1 MKKKTGKMIL
11 LTGVLCILSLAVC
24 ACGKTEEASGTQEPQ
39 VAQGEG
45 IPEDD
50 TEDDVSAPKPEADA
64 EGTDAGNEPE
74 SPEASP
80 EPQSGESS
88 SQGTDS
94 TQKEQLEEQPEQ
106 QPEAQSQSTS
116 AASAEWVDSTPNLE
130 GDIKEL
136 KDGQL
141 TVVEAITEKSDNGGD
156 IIVAP
161 GSGDDSEFNKIAVTY
176 DENTL
181 FAIQTIYDGGARF
194 EMSEATA
201 ADLASGQFIQVWGS
215 PSGSGLK
222 ATQICIVKVA

>member
-1 MKKKTGKMIL
+1 MKRKTGKMIL

-24 ACGKTEEASGTQEPQ
+24 ACGKTEEASDTQEPQ
-39 VAQGEG
+39 VVQGEP

-50 TEDDVSAPKPEADA
+50 TEDDASAPEPEADA
-64 EGTDAGNEPE
+64 EGTDTGNEPE

-94 TQKEQLEEQPEQ
+94 TQKEQ
-106 QPEAQSQSTS
+106 PEAHSQSTS
-116 AASAEWVDSTPNLE
+116 GTSAEWVDSTPNLE

-156 IIVAP
+156 IVVSP

-181 FAIQTIYDGGARF
+181 FAIQTIYDGGARS
-194 EMSEATA
+194 EMSAATA

-215 PSGSGLK
+215 SSGSGLK

>member
-24 ACGKTEEASGTQEPQ
+24 ACGKTEEASDTPEPQ
-39 VAQGEG
+39 VVQGEP

-50 TEDDVSAPKPEADA
+50 TEDDASAPEPEADA
-64 EGTDAGNEPE
+64 EGTDTGNEPE

-94 TQKEQLEEQPEQ
+94 TQKEQ
-106 QPEAQSQSTS
+106 PEAQSQSTS
-116 AASAEWVDSTPNLE
+116 GTSAEWVDSTPNLE

-156 IIVAP
+156 IVVSP

-194 EMSEATA
+194 EMSAATA

-215 PSGSGLK
+215 SSGSGLK

>member
-1 MKKKTGKMIL
+1 MKRKTGKMIL

-24 ACGKTEEASGTQEPQ
+24 ACGKTEEASDTQEPQ
-39 VAQGEG
+39 VVQGEP

-50 TEDDVSAPKPEADA
+50 TEDDVSAPEPEADA
-64 EGTDAGNEPE
+64 EGTDTGNEPE

-94 TQKEQLEEQPEQ
+94 TQKEQ
-106 QPEAQSQSTS
+106 PEAQSQSTS
-116 AASAEWVDSTPNLE
+116 GTSAEWVDSTPNLE

-156 IIVAP
+156 IIVVP

-181 FAIQTIYDGGARF
+181 FAIKTIYDGGARS
-194 EMSEATA
+194 EMSAATA

-215 PSGSGLK
+215 SSGSGLK

>member
-1 MKKKTGKMIL
+1 MIL

-24 ACGKTEEASGTQEPQ
+24 ACGKTEEASDTQEPQ
-39 VAQGEG
+39 VVQGEP

-50 TEDDVSAPKPEADA
+50 TEDDASAPEPEADA
-64 EGTDAGNEPE
+64 EGTDTGNEPE

-94 TQKEQLEEQPEQ
+94 TQKEQ
-106 QPEAQSQSTS
+106 PEAQSQSTS
-116 AASAEWVDSTPNLE
+116 GTSAEWVDSTPNLE

-156 IIVAP
+156 IIVVP

-181 FAIQTIYDGGARF
+181 FAIQTIYDGGARS
-194 EMSEATA
+194 EMSAATA

-215 PSGSGLK
+215 SSGSGLK

>member
-11 LTGVLCILSLAVC
+11 LAGVLCILSLAVC
-24 ACGKTEEASGTQEPQ
+24 ACGKTEEASDTQEPQ
-39 VAQGEG
+39 VVQGEP

-50 TEDDVSAPKPEADA
+50 TEDDASAPEPEADA
-64 EGTDAGNEPE
+64 EGTDTGNEPE

-94 TQKEQLEEQPEQ
+94 TQKEQ
-106 QPEAQSQSTS
+106 PEAQSQSTS
-116 AASAEWVDSTPNLE
+116 GTSAEWVDSTPNLE

-141 TVVEAITEKSDNGGD
+141 TVVEAITEKSANGGE
-156 IIVAP
+156 IVVTS

-181 FAIQTIYDGGARF
+181 FAIQTIYDGGARS
-194 EMSEATA
+194 EMSAATA

-215 PSGSGLK
+215 SSDSGLK

>member
-1 MKKKTGKMIL
+1 MKKKAGKMIL

-24 ACGKTEEASGTQEPQ
+24 ACGKTEEASDTPEPQ
-39 VAQGEG
+39 VVQGEPV
-45 IPEDD
+45 PEDD
-50 TEDDVSAPKPEADA
+50 TEDDASAPEPEADA
-64 EGTDAGNEPE
+64 EGTDTGNEPE

-94 TQKEQLEEQPEQ
+94 TQKEQ
-106 QPEAQSQSTS
+106 PEAQSQSTS
-116 AASAEWVDSTPNLE
+116 GTSAEWVDSTPNLE

-141 TVVEAITEKSDNGGD
+141 TVVEAITAKSDNGGD
-156 IIVAP
+156 IIVVP
-161 GSGDDSEFNKIAVTY
+161 GSEDDSEFNKIAVTY

-181 FAIQTIYDGGARF
+181 FAIQTIYDGGARS

-201 ADLASGQFIQVWGS
+201 ADLASGQFIRVWGS
-215 PSGSGLK
+215 SSGSGLK

>member
-1 MKKKTGKMIL
+1 MKRKTGKMIL

-24 ACGKTEEASGTQEPQ
+24 ACGKTEEASDTQEPQ
-39 VAQGEG
+39 VVQGEP

-50 TEDDVSAPKPEADA
+50 TEDDASAPEPEADA
-64 EGTDAGNEPE
+64 EGTDTGNEPE

-94 TQKEQLEEQPEQ
+94 TQKEQ
-106 QPEAQSQSTS
+106 PEAQSQSTS
-116 AASAEWVDSTPNLE
+116 GTSAEWVDSTPNLE

-141 TVVEAITEKSDNGGD
+141 TVVEAITAKSDNGGD
-156 IIVAP
+156 IIVVP
-161 GSGDDSEFNKIAVTY
+161 GSEDDSEFNKIAVTY

-181 FAIQTIYDGGARF
+181 FAIQTIYDGGARS

-201 ADLASGQFIQVWGS
+201 ADLASGQFIRVWGS
-215 PSGSGLK
+215 PSDSRLK

>member
-1 MKKKTGKMIL
+1 MKKKTGKTIL

-24 ACGKTEEASGTQEPQ
+24 ACGKTEEASDTPEPQ
-39 VAQGEG
+39 VVQGEP

-50 TEDDVSAPKPEADA
+50 TEDDASAPEPEADA
-64 EGTDAGNEPE
+64 EGTDTGNEPE

-94 TQKEQLEEQPEQ
+94 TQKEQ
-106 QPEAQSQSTS
+106 PEAQSQSTS
-116 AASAEWVDSTPNLE
+116 GTSAEWVDSTPNLE

-156 IIVAP
+156 IIVVP
-161 GSGDDSEFNKIAVTY
+161 GSEDDSEFNKIAVTY

-181 FAIQTIYDGGARF
+181 FAIQTIYDGGARS
-194 EMSEATA
+194 EMSAATA

-215 PSGSGLK
+215 SSGSGLK

>member
-1 MKKKTGKMIL
+1 MKRKTGKMIL

-24 ACGKTEEASGTQEPQ
+24 ACGKTEEASDTQEPQ
-39 VAQGEG
+39 VVQGEP

-50 TEDDVSAPKPEADA
+50 TEDDVSAPEPEADA
-64 EGTDAGNEPE
+64 EETDTGNEPE

-94 TQKEQLEEQPEQ
+94 TQKEQ
-106 QPEAQSQSTS
+106 PEAQSQSTS
-116 AASAEWVDSTPNLE
+116 GTSAEWVDSTPSLE

-156 IIVAP
+156 IVVSP
-161 GSGDDSEFNKIAVTY
+161 GSGDDSEYNKIAVTY

-181 FAIQTIYDGGARF
+181 FAIKTIYDGGARF
-194 EMSEATA
+194 EMSAATA

-215 PSGSGLK
+215 SSGSGLK

>member
-1 MKKKTGKMIL
+1 MKKKAGKTIL

-24 ACGKTEEASGTQEPQ
+24 ACGKTEEASDTQEPQ
-39 VAQGEG
+39 LVQGEP

-50 TEDDVSAPKPEADA
+50 TEDNVSAPEPEADA
-64 EGTDAGNEPE
+64 EGTDTGNEPE
-74 SPEASP
+74 SPEALP

-94 TQKEQLEEQPEQ
+94 TQKEQ
-106 QPEAQSQSTS
+106 PEAQSQSTS
-116 AASAEWVDSTPNLE
+116 GTSAEWVDSTPNLE

-156 IIVAP
+156 IIVSP
-161 GSGDDSEFNKIAVTY
+161 SSSGDDSEFNKIEVTY

-181 FAIQTIYDGGARF
+181 FAIQTIYDGGARS
-194 EMSEATA
+194 EMSTATA
-201 ADLASGQFIQVWGS
+201 ADLASGQFIKVWGS
-215 PSGSGLK
+215 SSGSGLK
-222 ATQICIVKVA
+222 ATQICIVEVA

>member
-24 ACGKTEEASGTQEPQ
+24 ACGKTEEASDTQEPQ
-39 VAQGEG
+39 VVQGEP

-50 TEDDVSAPKPEADA
+50 TEDDVSAPEPEADA
-64 EGTDAGNEPE
+64 EGTDTGNEPE

-94 TQKEQLEEQPEQ
+94 TQKEQ
-106 QPEAQSQSTS
+106 PEAQSQSTS
-116 AASAEWVDSTPNLE
+116 GTSAEWVDSNPNLE

-141 TVVEAITEKSDNGGD
+141 TVVEAITAKSDNGGD
-156 IIVAP
+156 IIVVP

-181 FAIQTIYDGGARF
+181 FAIKTIYDGGARS
-194 EMSEATA
+194 EMSAATA

-215 PSGSGLK
+215 SSGSGLK

>member
-1 MKKKTGKMIL
+1 MKRKTGKMIL

-24 ACGKTEEASGTQEPQ
+24 ACGKTEEASDTQEPQ
-39 VAQGEG
+39 VVQGEP

-50 TEDDVSAPKPEADA
+50 TEDDASAPEPEADA
-64 EGTDAGNEPE
+64 EGTDTGNEPE

-94 TQKEQLEEQPEQ
+94 TQKEQ
-106 QPEAQSQSTS
+106 PEAQSQSTS
-116 AASAEWVDSTPNLE
+116 GTSAEWVDSTPNLE

-156 IIVAP
+156 IIVVP
-161 GSGDDSEFNKIAVTY
+161 GSEDDSEFNKIAVTY

-181 FAIQTIYDGGARF
+181 FAIQTIYDGGARS
-194 EMSEATA
+194 EMSAATA

-215 PSGSGLK
+215 SSGSGLK

>member
-1 MKKKTGKMIL
+1 MKRKTGKMIL

-24 ACGKTEEASGTQEPQ
+24 ACGKKEEASDTQEPQ
-39 VAQGEG
+39 VVQGEP

-50 TEDDVSAPKPEADA
+50 TEDDVSAPEPEADA
-64 EGTDAGNEPE
+64 EGTDIGNELE

-94 TQKEQLEEQPEQ
+94 TQKEQ
-106 QPEAQSQSTS
+106 PEAQSQSMSGT
-116 AASAEWVDSTPNLE
+116 SAEWVDSTPNLE

-156 IIVAP
+156 IVVSP

-181 FAIQTIYDGGARF
+181 FAIKTIYDGGARS
-194 EMSEATA
+194 EMSAATA
-201 ADLASGQFIQVWGS
+201 SDLASGQFIQVWGS
-215 PSGSGLK
+215 SSGSGLK
-222 ATQICIVKVA
+222 AAQICIVKVA